1 MVTIRLLAVFL
12 VIVAGYVGWWS
23 ITSGQLLWLVAASVA
38 LVGAVGLA
46 LRRRWSQYLWYL
58 IALSA
63 SVLWVV
69 TVVRIAMSGWP
80 HNDVVSSVI
89 SLVPGLLLLTVCI
102 FGSIAV
108 RRHFRERA
116 NAL

>member
-12 VIVAGYVGWWS
+12 VIIAGYVGWWS
-23 ITSGQLLWLVAASVA
+23 ITSGQLLWLVLASVA
-38 LVGAVGLA
+38 LVAAVGLA
-46 LRRRWSQYLWYL
+46 LSKRWSQYLWYA
-58 IALSA
+58 IALGA

-69 TVVRIAMSGWP
+69 TVVRIAIAGWP
-80 HNDVVSSVI
+80 YPDVVSSLI

-108 RRHFRERA
+108 RRHFRQRA